1 MILKIKSENP
11 YLLDILHKNPT
22 TDFGL
27 YAKNLKNGVVIG
39 NCVSPNAY
47 EITFQDSKY
56 SYLPE
61 DSNAIDFQS
70 YVSPLVVLH
79 ISNDFLGTLLKPRT
93 EYLAS
98 SMKWLDKSYQE
109 LDNQS
114 CTIEVLS
121 FYINS
126 SWVKGNEFL
135 LSRYFPNVSVQHKV
149 GRNYHLTI
157 EGKTVF
163 EAVNLLNLISVFVHI
178 TNNYGPFT
186 FIDDSFA
193 EKYTRLLTNLE
204 NVPYFV
210 FYLFIK
216 KAIKTP
222 KQFEKLKPKL
232 EDYFIQQG
240 IEAKFSY
247 GFNHQER
254 VNYIADKLS
263 LDNEI
268 LDVGCGEFI
277 YFRKLV
283 KMGYEKTY
291 YAIDEDS
298 KFEALSEQVQQK
310 LNVDNLRFFNSLE
323 AFDTSYKG
331 QKLDILLTE
340 VIEHNSEDEAK
351 SVIDKLL
358 KYNFN
363 QIIIT
368 TPNKDFNKYYF
379 EDEESKRHD
388 DHDFEMTGNE
398 FHQFMNQFQNDL
410 LELEFDQI
418 GDSLDNVSPTQVCI
432 LTKKEQYD

>member
-11 YLLDILHKNPT
+11 YLLDILHKNPN

-39 NCVSPNAY
+39 NCVSENEY

-79 ISNDFLGTLLKPRT
+79 ISNDFLGTLLKPRE
-93 EYLAS
+93 EYLTTKI
-98 SMKWLDKSYQE
+98 KWLDKSYE
-109 LDNQS
+109 EIDNQS
-114 CTIEVLS
+114 CIIEVLS

-126 SWVKGNEFL
+126 NWANENEFL
-135 LSRYFPNVSVQHKV
+135 LSKYFPNVQIKHKV
-149 GRNYHLTI
+149 GRNYQLTI
-157 EGKTVF
+157 ESKSVF

-222 KQFEKLKPKL
+222 KQFEMLKPKL
-232 EDYFIQQG
+232 EEYFANQG
-240 IEAKFSY
+240 ILAKFTY
-247 GFNHQER
+247 GYNHQER
-254 VNYIADKLS
+254 VNYITDKIS
-263 LDNEI
+263 LQNEI

-283 KMGYEKTY
+283 KIGCEKPY
-291 YAIDEDS
+291 YAIDEDL
-298 KFEALSEQVQQK
+298 KFEVMSEQIQQK
-310 LNVDNLRFFNSLE
+310 LNVDNLYFFNSLA
-323 AFDTSYKG
+323 AFDHSYEQ
-331 QKLDILLTE
+331 QKIDILLTE
-340 VIEHNSEDEAK
+340 VIEHNTEEEAK
-351 SVIDKLL
+351 LLIEKLL

-379 EDEESKRHD
+379 DDEESMRHD
-388 DHDFEMTGNE
+388 DHDFEMTANE
-398 FHQFMNQFQNDL
+398 FHQFMNQFNNEF
-410 LELEFDQI
+410 LELTFDQI
-418 GDSLDNVSPTQVCI
+418 GDSLNNISPTQVCI
-432 LTKKEQYD
+432 ITKKEQL

>member
-11 YLLDILHKNPT
+11 YLLDILHKNPN

-39 NCVSPNAY
+39 NCVSPKEY

-109 LDNQS
+109 LDNQF

-204 NVPYFV
+204 DVPYFV

-216 KAIKTP
+216 K
-222 KQFEKLKPKL
+222 
-232 EDYFIQQG
+232 
-240 IEAKFSY
+240 S
-247 GFNHQER
+247 HQ
-254 VNYIADKLS
+254 IA
-263 LDNEI
+263 
-268 LDVGCGEFI
+268 
-277 YFRKLV
+277 
-283 KMGYEKTY
+283 
-291 YAIDEDS
+291 
-298 KFEALSEQVQQK
+298 
-310 LNVDNLRFFNSLE
+310 
-323 AFDTSYKG
+323 
-331 QKLDILLTE
+331 
-340 VIEHNSEDEAK
+340 
-351 SVIDKLL
+351 
-358 KYNFN
+358 
-363 QIIIT
+363 
-368 TPNKDFNKYYF
+368 
-379 EDEESKRHD
+379 
-388 DHDFEMTGNE
+388 
-398 FHQFMNQFQNDL
+398 
-410 LELEFDQI
+410 
-418 GDSLDNVSPTQVCI
+418 
-432 LTKKEQYD
+432 

>member
-11 YLLDILHKNPT
+11 YLLDILHKNPN

-27 YAKNLKNGVVIG
+27 YAKYLKNGVVIG
-39 NCVSPNAY
+39 NCVSENEY

-79 ISNDFLGTLLKPRT
+79 ISNDFLGTLLKPRE
-93 EYLAS
+93 EYLTNKI
-98 SMKWLDKSYQE
+98 KWLDKSYE
-109 LDNQS
+109 EIDNQS
-114 CTIEVLS
+114 CIIEVLS

-126 SWVKGNEFL
+126 NWANENEFL
-135 LSRYFPNVSVQHKV
+135 LSKYFPNVQIKHKV
-149 GRNYHLTI
+149 GRNYQLTI
-157 EGKTVF
+157 ESKSVF

-222 KQFEKLKPKL
+222 KQFEMLKPKL
-232 EDYFIQQG
+232 EEYFANQG
-240 IEAKFSY
+240 ILAKFTY
-247 GFNHQER
+247 GYNHQER
-254 VNYIADKLS
+254 VNYITDKIS
-263 LDNEI
+263 LQNEI

-277 YFRKLV
+277 YFRKFV
-283 KMGYEKTY
+283 KIGCEKPY
-291 YAIDEDS
+291 YAIDEDL
-298 KFEALSEQVQQK
+298 KFEVMIEQIQQK
-310 LNVDNLRFFNSLE
+310 LNVDNLYFFNSLA
-323 AFDTSYKG
+323 AFDHSYEQ
-331 QKLDILLTE
+331 QKIDILLTE
-340 VIEHNSEDEAK
+340 VIEHNTEEEAK
-351 SVIDKLL
+351 LLIEKLL

-379 EDEESKRHD
+379 DDEESMRHD
-388 DHDFEMTGNE
+388 DHDFEMTANE
-398 FHQFMNQFQNDL
+398 FHQFMNQFNNEF
-410 LELEFDQI
+410 LELTFDQI
-418 GDSLDNVSPTQVCI
+418 GDSLNNISPTQVCI
-432 LTKKEQYD
+432 ITKKEQL

>member
-11 YLLDILHKNPT
+11 YLLDILHKNPN

-39 NCVSPNAY
+39 NCVSENEY

-79 ISNDFLGTLLKPRT
+79 ISNDFLGTLLKPRE
-93 EYLAS
+93 EYLTTKI
-98 SMKWLDKSYQE
+98 KWLDKSYE
-109 LDNQS
+109 EIDNQS
-114 CTIEVLS
+114 CIIEVLS

-126 SWVKGNEFL
+126 NWANENEFL
-135 LSRYFPNVSVQHKV
+135 LSKYFPNVQIKHKV
-149 GRNYHLTI
+149 GRNYQLTI
-157 EGKTVF
+157 ESKSVF

-222 KQFEKLKPKL
+222 KQFEMLKPKL
-232 EDYFIQQG
+232 EEYFANQG
-240 IEAKFSY
+240 ILAKFTY
-247 GFNHQER
+247 GYNHQER
-254 VNYIADKLS
+254 VNYITDKIS
-263 LDNEI
+263 LQNEI

-283 KMGYEKTY
+283 KIGYEKPY
-291 YAIDEDS
+291 YAIDEDL
-298 KFEALSEQVQQK
+298 KFEVMSEQIQQK
-310 LNVDNLRFFNSLE
+310 LNVDNLYFFNSLA
-323 AFDTSYKG
+323 AFDHSYEQ
-331 QKLDILLTE
+331 QKIDILLTE
-340 VIEHNSEDEAK
+340 VIEHNTEEEAK
-351 SVIDKLL
+351 LLIEKLL

-379 EDEESKRHD
+379 EDEESMRHD
-388 DHDFEMTGNE
+388 DHDFEMTANE
-398 FHQFMNQFQNDL
+398 FHQFMNQFNNEF
-410 LELEFDQI
+410 LELTFDQI
-418 GDSLDNVSPTQVCI
+418 GDSLNNISPTQVCI
-432 LTKKEQYD
+432 ITKKEQL

>member
-39 NCVSPNAY
+39 NCVSPNEY

-79 ISNDFLGTLLKPRT
+79 ISNDFLGTLLKPR
-93 EYLAS
+93 EDYFS
-98 SMKWLDKSYQE
+98 SLIKWLDKSYQE
-109 LDNQS
+109 IDNQY

-126 SWVKGNEFL
+126 SWVKGNDFL
-135 LSRYFPNVSVQHKV
+135 LSRYFPNVTVQHKV
-149 GRNYHLTI
+149 GRNYHLKI

-193 EKYTRLLTNLE
+193 EKYTRLLTNLDA
-204 NVPYFV
+204 VPYFV

-222 KQFEKLKPKL
+222 KQFEFLKPKL
-232 EDYFIQQG
+232 EEYFAQQG
-240 IEAKFSY
+240 IIANFSY

-254 VNYIADKLS
+254 VAYITNKVS
-263 LDNEI
+263 QEYQI

-277 YFRKLV
+277 YYRKLI
-283 KMGYEKTY
+283 KMGYDKAY
-291 YAIDEDS
+291 YAIDEDV
-298 KFEALSEQVQQK
+298 KFEELSQQVQTK
-310 LNVDNLRFFNSLE
+310 LNTDNLIFFTSLE
-323 AFDTSYKG
+323 AFDNEYDQ

-340 VIEHNSEDEAK
+340 VIEHNSEEEARK
-351 SVIDKLL
+351 IIEKLL

-363 QIIIT
+363 QIIVT

-379 EDEESKRHD
+379 ENENEMRHD

-398 FHQFMNQFQNDL
+398 FKLFMNQFKNET

-418 GDSLDNVSPTQVCI
+418 GDSLNHVAPTQVCI
-432 LTKKEQYD
+432 ITKK